1 MKTLFELKQD
11 MLTIGDQLQKVEGDL
26 AQKAVD
32 PKIKIDELAGIK
44 ELKKDLKAR
53 FEIIKEQ
60 HDSLEAEQKAAMQS
74 KAQSSS
80 FSNDPNQKII
90 EAKAALVRKT
100 IAKESIPVEIFQ
112 ALGDDDTS
120 KGNAFLPKTVANDI
134 LVEPIVKN
142 PLRNVST
149 ITAIPNLE
157 IPKISFSLDDDDFI
171 EDTETAKELKAKG
184 DTVTFGRHKFKVF
197 TGISETILLG
207 TDTNLVSTVENNLQS
222 GVAAKE
228 RKVAFTKSPKTG
240 EEHMSFYDKTA
251 VKIKEVDGPDL
262 YKSIK
267 AAVADLEEDYREKA
281 TIFMRYTDYLDIIE
295 TLANG
300 STTLY
305 TAQPEQILGKPVE
318 FTDVAVDPV
327 IGDFA
332 YSHFNYDIAAQF
344 EQDKDIKTGMNQFV
358 VTAWLDHQI
367 KMSSA
372 FRIATIK
379 P

>member
-74 KAQSSS
+74 KAQSAS

-251 VKIKEVDGPDL
+251 VKIKEVEGPDL